1 MSKQKKYTLTFDD
14 EVDFDIFG
22 ISSPFADYRLAWELN
37 GILKIQLEKQ
47 AESIIVFDKKSK
59 KNNSF
64 QLYSFF
70 DEENLT
76 RFYLIRNKQQNCLI
90 ASENQIMDYFLVIKE
105 NLTMDLSNFLIDLR
119 KINGIVAVFK
129 LESEKFDFV
138 EQLA

>member
-14 EVDFDIFG
+14 EIDFDIFG

-47 AESIIVFDKKSK
+47 TESINVFDKKSK

-105 NLTMDLSNFLIDLR
+105 NLTLDLANFLTDLR

>member
-14 EVDFDIFG
+14 EIDFDVFG

-105 NLTMDLSNFLIDLR
+105 NLTLDLANFLTDLR

>member
-14 EVDFDIFG
+14 EIDFDVFG

-47 AESIIVFDKKSK
+47 TESIIVFDKKSK

-105 NLTMDLSNFLIDLR
+105 NLTLDLANFLTDLR